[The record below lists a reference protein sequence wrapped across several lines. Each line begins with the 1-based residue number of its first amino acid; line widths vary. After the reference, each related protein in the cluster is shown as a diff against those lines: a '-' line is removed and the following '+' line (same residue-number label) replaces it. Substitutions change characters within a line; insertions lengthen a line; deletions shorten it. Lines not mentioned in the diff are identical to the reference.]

1 MYQRASKICFSTH
14 THTHTHTPQTHTHT
28 DNIHLHPTPPPP
40 LSLGLKEALKEV
52 LPGVLQDILPGILQ
66 DILSGVLPQMPMK
79 RTKAGFFQM
88 LQQHLS
94 QPLSSLSTR
103 NLIVMRMSLQKYAD
117 STKEIE
123 NSIAAA
129 PIISGTVA
137 LRGQGTLST
146 GGLYTQTRTYSSPG

>member
-1 MYQRASKICFSTH
+1 MHKQSRTSLPYVPKHIQQTLESTSVDCASRLFFESDPDDASALRF
-14 THTHTHTPQTHTHT
+14 TPAV
-28 DNIHLHPTPPPP
+28 TPPA
-40 LSLGLKEALKEV
+40 SAVKIAQMIV
-52 LPGVLQDILPGILQ
+52 DILPGILQ

-117 STKEIE
+117 STKEKE
-123 NSIAAA
+123 NSIAVL
-129 PIISGTVA
+129 I
-137 LRGQGTLST
+137 LSLT
-146 GGLYTQTRTYSSPG
+146 SMVKSVFVPFV